1 MAGAGLAGLSAA
13 DELRRAGAEV
23 VVLEARDR
31 VGGRVWSRRLENGAV
46 VEMGAEFILP
56 GNTAIFELAERFGLG
71 LWHKGMRYGRREPR
85 GVDVTPEE
93 LSAAVD
99 EVGRALERGAPGLS
113 ARQLLDGLDL
123 PAGARETILARAEI
137 SSANSADVVAAAD
150 LKGIAH
156 IDDDP
161 APSIAGG
168 NQGVPLALAETL
180 GAAVRLRS
188 PVERVSWDESGVRV
202 RAGGAEVEADACVV
216 AVPAGVA
223 GRIQFEPALPAALDE
238 TLRGIRYGDAAKL
251 FVPLRGAAAPSAVMS
266 VPERYWTWTATGDG
280 DTVQPVLSAFA
291 GSPGALD
298 GLAVGDGH
306 GRWLD
311 SVERLRG
318 RPLPRPRRRAPL
330 HLGGR
335 PLGRRRLFDLA
346 APRHRRDAGAR
357 GRAARVLRRARRR
370 EVRRAHGGSGA
381 KRPPGGHRPRGTK
394 LRRTV
399 LARPSIRPAR
409 FAPGMEGRTLETR
422 GGRDVSRIRAF
433 TDGVM
438 AVAITLL
445 VLNIEVPDLPT
456 GSEGKLDQEL
466 LDLLPSLGAYALSFA
481 LVGRYWVVHHR
492 MFEDLRSFDGTLMAL
507 NLVFL
512 ALIGLVPFSSD
523 LVDRYDQE
531 PIAAA
536 VFAATLGL
544 AALVNTIMVRYIR
557 RRGFAP
563 AADEANRVGGVV
575 SLVIAVAFLV
585 SIPAAFLSITLAR
598 LIWVSVFL
606 VRYPARMLGRR

>member
-1 MAGAGLAGLSAA
+1 
-13 DELRRAGAEV
+13 
-23 VVLEARDR
+23 
-31 VGGRVWSRRLENGAV
+31 
-46 VEMGAEFILP
+46 
-56 GNTAIFELAERFGLG
+56 
-71 LWHKGMRYGRREPR
+71 
-85 GVDVTPEE
+85 
-93 LSAAVD
+93 
-99 EVGRALERGAPGLS
+99 
-113 ARQLLDGLDL
+113 
-123 PAGARETILARAEI
+123 
-137 SSANSADVVAAAD
+137 
-150 LKGIAH
+150 
-156 IDDDP
+156 
-161 APSIAGG
+161 
-168 NQGVPLALAETL
+168 
-180 GAAVRLRS
+180 
-188 PVERVSWDESGVRV
+188 
-202 RAGGAEVEADACVV
+202 
-216 AVPAGVA
+216 
-223 GRIQFEPALPAALDE
+223 
-238 TLRGIRYGDAAKL
+238 
-251 FVPLRGAAAPSAVMS
+251 
-266 VPERYWTWTATGDG
+266 
-280 DTVQPVLSAFA
+280 
-291 GSPGALD
+291 
-298 GLAVGDGH
+298 
-306 GRWLD
+306 
-311 SVERLRG
+311 
-318 RPLPRPRRRAPL
+318 
-330 HLGGR
+330 
-335 PLGRRRLFDLA
+335 
-346 APRHRRDAGAR
+346 
-357 GRAARVLRRARRR
+357 
-370 EVRRAHGGSGA
+370 
-381 KRPPGGHRPRGTK
+381 
-394 LRRTV
+394 
-399 LARPSIRPAR
+399 
-409 FAPGMEGRTLETR
+409 MEGRTLEAR

-456 GSEGKLDQEL
+456 GSEGKLDEEL

>member
-1 MAGAGLAGLSAA
+1 
-13 DELRRAGAEV
+13 
-23 VVLEARDR
+23 
-31 VGGRVWSRRLENGAV
+31 
-46 VEMGAEFILP
+46 
-56 GNTAIFELAERFGLG
+56 
-71 LWHKGMRYGRREPR
+71 
-85 GVDVTPEE
+85 
-93 LSAAVD
+93 
-99 EVGRALERGAPGLS
+99 
-113 ARQLLDGLDL
+113 
-123 PAGARETILARAEI
+123 
-137 SSANSADVVAAAD
+137 
-150 LKGIAH
+150 
-156 IDDDP
+156 
-161 APSIAGG
+161 
-168 NQGVPLALAETL
+168 
-180 GAAVRLRS
+180 
-188 PVERVSWDESGVRV
+188 
-202 RAGGAEVEADACVV
+202 
-216 AVPAGVA
+216 
-223 GRIQFEPALPAALDE
+223 
-238 TLRGIRYGDAAKL
+238 
-251 FVPLRGAAAPSAVMS
+251 
-266 VPERYWTWTATGDG
+266 
-280 DTVQPVLSAFA
+280 
-291 GSPGALD
+291 
-298 GLAVGDGH
+298 
-306 GRWLD
+306 
-311 SVERLRG
+311 
-318 RPLPRPRRRAPL
+318 
-330 HLGGR
+330 
-335 PLGRRRLFDLA
+335 
-346 APRHRRDAGAR
+346 
-357 GRAARVLRRARRR
+357 
-370 EVRRAHGGSGA
+370 
-381 KRPPGGHRPRGTK
+381 
-394 LRRTV
+394 
-399 LARPSIRPAR
+399 
-409 FAPGMEGRTLETR
+409 MEGRTLETR

-536 VFAATLGL
+536 VFAGTLGL